1 MTGQAMP
8 RDYGAAARTKATE
21 RALDAAIAAFLW
33 GFRII
38 VVLVIVVG
46 SYLTLSSGKYS
57 IDTWID
63 LLVDGASLGG
73 VYALIA
79 LGYTMVYGIL
89 RMINFAHG
97 DVFMIGAFAG
107 YYTATFLRNI
117 GFLNSSPAASVAS
130 IVIMMAVAAL
140 VALVVA
146 VLIERVAYRPLRA
159 SPRLVLLIAAIGAS
173 FFLQYTVKGIVG
185 TGVFAYPVPSFLSE
199 PVPFP
204 IAESLRLKWLD
215 VVVVGSAVL
224 MMLVLYLFV
233 TRSKLGTAIRAV
245 SEDAPTAALM
255 GINVDRAIVATF
267 AIGAAMAGVA
277 GVLFGLVFI
286 QINYLSGFLPG
297 IKAFTAAV
305 LGGIGNIPGAMIGGF
320 FLGEIE
326 SVGPILFLEGLG
338 VPSPSQLK
346 DVVAFTLLVLV
357 LVFRPQ
363 GILGERLSRTRA

>member
-1 MTGQAMP
+1 MTGQAVP

-46 SYLTLSSGKYS
+46 SYLTISSGKYS
-57 IDTWID
+57 IDTWVD

-107 YYTATFLRNI
+107 YYTAVFLRNI
-117 GFLNSSPAASVAS
+117 GFLNASPFASVIS
-130 IVIMMAVAAL
+130 IAVMMAVAAL

-146 VLIERVAYRPLRA
+146 VVIERVAYRPLRS

-173 FFLQYTVKGIVG
+173 FFLQYTMKGIVG

-199 PVPFP
+199 PVGLP
-204 IAESLRLKWLD
+204 IAEALRLKWLD
-215 VVVVGSAVL
+215 VVVVGSALL
-224 MMLVLYLFV
+224 MMVILYLFV
-233 TRSKLGTAIRAV
+233 TRSKLGTGIRAV

-286 QINYLSGFLPG
+286 QINYFSGFIPG

-305 LGGIGNIPGAMIGGF
+305 LGGIGNIPGAMVGGM

-357 LVFRPQ
+357 LIFRPQ

>member
-1 MTGQAMP
+1 MTGQAVP

-57 IDTWID
+57 IDTWVD

-107 YYTATFLRNI
+107 YYTAVFLRNI
-117 GFLNSSPAASVAS
+117 GFLNASPVAS
-130 IVIMMAVAAL
+130 IISIAVMMAIAAL

-173 FFLQYTVKGIVG
+173 FFLQYTMKGIVG
-185 TGVFAYPVPSFLSE
+185 TGVFAYPVPTFLSE
-199 PVPFP
+199 PVGLP
-204 IAESLRLKWLD
+204 IAEALRLKWLD
-215 VVVVGSAVL
+215 IVVVGSALL
-224 MMLVLYLFV
+224 MMVVLYLFV

-286 QINYLSGFLPG
+286 QINYFSGFIPG

-305 LGGIGNIPGAMIGGF
+305 LGGIGNIPGAMVGGM

-357 LVFRPQ
+357 LIFRPQ

>member
-1 MTGQAMP
+1 MTGQAVP

-21 RALDAAIAAFLW
+21 RALDAAIAGFLW

-46 SYLTLSSGKYS
+46 SYLTLTSGKYT
-57 IDTWID
+57 IDTWVD

-107 YYTATFLRNI
+107 YFTATFLRNI
-117 GFLNSSPAASVAS
+117 GVLNASPLASVAS
-130 IVIMMAVAAL
+130 IALMMAVAAL
-140 VALVVA
+140 VAAVVA
-146 VLIERVAYRPLRA
+146 VLVERIAYRPLRN

-173 FFLQYTVKGIVG
+173 FFLQYTVRGIVG
-185 TGVFAYPVPSFLSE
+185 VGLFAYPVPTFLSE
-199 PVPFP
+199 PVPLP

-215 VVVVGSAVL
+215 VVVVGSAIL
-224 MMLVLYLFV
+224 MMVILYAFV
-233 TRSKLGTAIRAV
+233 MRSKLGTAIRAV

-255 GINVDRAIVATF
+255 GIDVDRAIVATF

-286 QINYLSGFLPG
+286 QINFFSGFIPG

-305 LGGIGNIPGAMIGGF
+305 LGGIGNIPGAMVGGM

-357 LVFRPQ
+357 LIFRPQ

>member
-1 MTGQAMP
+1 MTRGAVP

-33 GFRII
+33 GFRIV

-46 SYLTLSSGKYS
+46 SYLTISSGKYS
-57 IDTWID
+57 IDTWVD

-97 DVFMIGAFAG
+97 DVFMVGSFAG
-107 YYTATFLRNI
+107 YFTATFLRDA
-117 GFLNSSPAASVAS
+117 GFLNASPLAS
-130 IVIMMAVAAL
+130 IASIALMMLVAAL
-140 VALVVA
+140 VAAAVA
-146 VLIERVAYRPLRA
+146 ILIERVAYRPLRA

-173 FFLQYTVKGIVG
+173 FFLQYTVRGIVG
-185 TGVFAYPVPSFLSE
+185 VGIFAYPVPSFLSE
-199 PVPFP
+199 PVLLP

-215 VVVVGSAVL
+215 IVVVGSAIL
-224 MMLVLYLFV
+224 MMAALYLFV
-233 TRSKLGTAIRAV
+233 MRSRLGTAIRAV

-255 GINVDRAIVATF
+255 GIDVDRAIVATF
-267 AIGAAMAGVA
+267 GLGAAMAGVA

-286 QINYLSGFLPG
+286 QINFFTGFIPG

-305 LGGIGNIPGAMIGGF
+305 LGGIGNIPGAMVGGM

-338 VPSPSQLK
+338 VPSATQLK

-357 LVFRPQ
+357 LIFRPQ
-363 GILGERLSRTRA
+363 GLLGERLSRTRA